1 MSALVSALAPFRF
14 RLPVCLPSLSSLP
27 RVRVARLWTVIA
39 VVAILALM
47 GCNDNVATTS
57 DELNDE
63 ERQKAL
69 ADAEATVER
78 AEGALA
84 NLTSRSARLARVQP
98 HLQKARAVIIFPG
111 LFKGGFIFGVRGGTG
126 VMLVKQNDGTWSA
139 PSFISATGGDF
150 GFFAG
155 GEVSEVLMTVMNDGA
170 VDALLRRR
178 VNLGGDVSVAAVEFG
193 VGAGASTT
201 ANFRGDVLVFSE
213 TAGLYGGFAFTG
225 GVVFPRREMNQAY
238 YKAVEAQ
245 DPEAIVLRQEFSN
258 PASQGLQD
266 ALAEAER
273 AVVPAV
279 SE

>member
-1 MSALVSALAPFRF
+1 MTVQPF
-14 RLPVCLPSLSSLP
+14 SSLFATGRPPAP
-27 RVRVARLWTVIA
+27 RSYLSRLWLMVA
-39 VVAILALM
+39 VVVILAL
-47 GCNDNVATTS
+47 GACNDNVATTT
-57 DELNDE
+57 DELNDA

-69 ADAEATVER
+69 ADAQATVER

-84 NLTSRSARLARVQP
+84 NLTSRDERLARVQP
-98 HLQKARAVIIFPG
+98 HLRKARAVIIFPG

-126 VMLVKQNDGTWSA
+126 VMLVRQNDGSWSA
-139 PSFISATGGDF
+139 PSFISITGGDF

-170 VDALLRRR
+170 LDALLRRR

-201 ANFRGDVLVFSE
+201 ANFRGDVLAFAE
-213 TAGLYGGFAFTG
+213 TAGLYGGFALTG

-238 YKAVEAQ
+238 YGAIAAQ

-258 PASQGLQD
+258 PDGQGLQN
-266 ALAEAER
+266 ALEEAER
-273 AVVPAV
+273 AVVPVV